1 MKMFK
6 KDGRTAVLVS
16 PGFGSGFSTWNSK
29 SPEMAVDFDLVE
41 AFLKEDMERFNYIL
55 EEKYN
60 ENDSLYFTGV
70 ENLRVEWVDEGKKF
84 RVEEYDGSESV
95 EVFDEEVWFIA

>member
-6 KDGRTAVLVS
+6 KDGKTAVLVS
-16 PGFGSGFSTWNSK
+16 PGFGAGFSTWNT
-29 SPEMAVDFDLVE
+29 PEMAVDFDLIE
-41 AFLKEDMERFNYIL
+41 AFLKDDMSRFEYIL
-55 EEKYN
+55 NEKYN

-84 RVEEYDGSESV
+84 RIEEYDGSESV